1 MMMEVPMY
9 EYRIILTNLVV
20 TMMDC
25 VQTTSSRRTRTS
37 AVNACCD
44 PPEEEPLLSEVD
56 RGNLLALY
64 FLSGLH
70 EKLTLFTA
78 ASENPVMSLRFQI
91 SLVPEIPG
99 AKDEQMQT
107 VIISG
112 PAEVGRVLSE
122 SSHVVVARGT

>member
-1 MMMEVPMY
+1 MSQSFV
-9 EYRIILTNLVV
+9 RLTNLVV

-25 VQTTSSRRTRTS
+25 AQATLNRTTRTS
-37 AVNACCD
+37 PVNACCD
-44 PPEEEPLLSEVD
+44 APEEEPLLSADD

-64 FLSGLH
+64 FLSGPR
-70 EKLTLFTA
+70 ENLTLFTA
-78 ASENPVMSLRFQI
+78 ALENPVMNLRFQI

-112 PAEVGRVLSE
+112 PAEVRHALFE
-122 SSHVVVARGT
+122 PNHVVVARGT